1 MSVFTFAIGDR
12 IEYFGDLAW
21 VVDLGGHGVG
31 RLEAVQSQSRLLLV
45 NYELIQHR
53 PGRFNL
59 SHGVTDGSAV
69 E

>member
-21 VVDLGGHGVG
+21 VVDPCGHGVG

-45 NYELIQHR
+45 
-53 PGRFNL
+53 
-59 SHGVTDGSAV
+59 D
-69 E
+69 